1 MTATLRHK
9 LGVGASFAAS
19 NPQHSKRLPKP
30 FHFEPSRAGEK
41 SQNLYREKYKKM
53 KVSLFQLHN
62 QDGIDMILFG
72 FWDIEQ
78 QPEFGFF
85 ESDFLS
91 VFEVTG

>member
-1 MTATLRHK
+1 MLLPTPNIQKDYPSL
-9 LGVGASFAAS
+9 FIS
-19 NPQHSKRLPKP
+19 NRPGRERNPKIYI
-30 FHFEPSRAGEK
+30 GK
-41 SQNLYREKYKKM
+41 SIKKM